1 MRQKFITKC
10 VRFYYKMRQLLQ
22 IATVQLCCVR
32 VMAGKHA
39 DLNAIEKY
47 LRHKFLDGTPA
58 NSDKANFRRGCKKF
72 SLVNCQMMYKANALV
87 IVDEQHRR
95 NIVHD
100 VQQGVGDN
108 AKALASSLYLERTS
122 IYQKITSFL

>member
-1 MRQKFITKC
+1 MVHPQTVTKQTLEG
-10 VRFYYKMRQLLQ
+10 VAR
-22 IATVQLCCVR
+22 
-32 VMAGKHA
+32 
-39 DLNAIEKY
+39 
-47 LRHKFLDGTPA
+47 
-58 NSDKANFRRGCKKF
+58 
-72 SLVNCQMMYKANALV
+72 NCQMMYKANALV

-108 AKALASSLYLERTS
+108 AKALASSSYLERTS